1 MTTGRSVNSD
11 GHGNEKR
18 ATTYDLELNP
28 LPIQLDCANLEV
40 DADGGN
46 ERRGP
51 SIVAETEQQTRLA
64 DTCSIYEFGMVV
76 ASSLCTDQSRR

>member
-1 MTTGRSVNSD
+1 MSTASSVGEMATGRPFGQFGRTTMRKD
-11 GHGNEKR
+11 
-18 ATTYDLELNP
+18 TTYNLELNP

-51 SIVAETEQQTRLA
+51 SIVAETEEQTRLA
-64 DTCSIYEFGMVV
+64 DTC
-76 ASSLCTDQSRR
+76 LL